1 MDFNKAIT
9 TIAEYICMT
18 LIVLSIIIYFI
29 VADKIDS
36 ENKQKKINELQNK
49 VEQQIEL
56 IDALQQ

>member
-36 ENKQKKINELQNK
+36 ENKQKKVNELQNK
-49 VEQQIEL
+49 VEQQTEL

>member
-1 MDFNKAIT
+1 MDYRKTIENIT
-9 TIAEYICMT
+9 YYICMT
-18 LIVLSIIIYFI
+18 LIALCIIIYFI

-36 ENKQKKINELQNK
+36 ENKEKKVNELQNK

>member
-1 MDFNKAIT
+1 MDFNKEIT

>member
-9 TIAEYICMT
+9 TIAENICAT

>member
-9 TIAEYICMT
+9 TIAEYICVT

-29 VADKIDS
+29 VAEKIDV
-36 ENKQKKINELQNK
+36 ELKQNKINELTNK

>member
-49 VEQQIEL
+49 VEQQTEL

>member
-36 ENKQKKINELQNK
+36 ENKQKKVNELQNQ

>member
-1 MDFNKAIT
+1 MDFNKTIT

-18 LIVLSIIIYFI
+18 LIILSIIIYFI

>member
-1 MDFNKAIT
+1 MDFNKEIT
-9 TIAEYICMT
+9 TIAEYICAT

-36 ENKQKKINELQNK
+36 ENKQKKVNELQNK